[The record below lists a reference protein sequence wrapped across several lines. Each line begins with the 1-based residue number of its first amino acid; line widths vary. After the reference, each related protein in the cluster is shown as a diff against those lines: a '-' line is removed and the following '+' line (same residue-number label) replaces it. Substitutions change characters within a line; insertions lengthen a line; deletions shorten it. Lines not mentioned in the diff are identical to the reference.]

1 MVLEFDT
8 VDGNHLICFKG
19 KDAEG
24 IYEKKLICS
33 ISPIEEADKMAF
45 IDEVKK
51 RLAISDMAERME
63 RNGARKDF
71 RYYLS
76 IAGKK
81 RFRNF
86 DKVRQDELNFIDDS
100 LGPAYPPS
108 ITTHQN
114 L

>member
-1 MVLEFDT
+1 MAVEFDT

-19 KDAEG
+19 KDVEG

-51 RLAISDMAERME
+51 KPAISDMAERME
-63 RNGARKDF
+63 RNGNRKDF

-76 IAGKK
+76 VAGKK
-81 RFRNF
+81 RFKDF
-86 DKVRQDELNFIDDS
+86 DKVKKKELNFIDDS
-100 LGPAYPPS
+100 LGLVYPS
-108 ITTHQN
+108 Q
-114 L
+114 

>member
-1 MVLEFDT
+1 MVVEFDT

-33 ISPIEEADKMAF
+33 ISPLEEADKMAF

-51 RLAISDMAERME
+51 KPAISDMAERME
-63 RNGARKDF
+63 RNGNRKDF

-76 IAGKK
+76 VAGKK

-86 DKVRQDELNFIDDS
+86 DKVRQRELNFIDGS
-100 LGPAYPPS
+100 LGLVYP
-108 ITTHQN
+108 Q
-114 L
+114 